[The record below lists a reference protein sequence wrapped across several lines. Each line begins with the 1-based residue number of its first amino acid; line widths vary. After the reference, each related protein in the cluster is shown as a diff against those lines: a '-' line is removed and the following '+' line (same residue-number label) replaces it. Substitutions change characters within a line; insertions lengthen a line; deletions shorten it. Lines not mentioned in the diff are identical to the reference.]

1 MSALLLL
8 LVGGLWG
15 AALFFSAYLLTFFI
29 PNKGLRAAIGVIAMI
44 GLFTLP
50 LRDEIKGA
58 EEFEALCK
66 TGGVYQI
73 SPNAVGKKFD
83 LRYSSSANKKLE
95 GLTRPVEEMTISY
108 TDVAT
113 GEVVATGKAYIAKGG
128 WLVRTV
134 GRNPLTGGT
143 GPLIGRDQCFPDDG
157 LNQDDVTQARR
168 IHAITNKIIN

>member
-15 AALFFSAYLLTFFI
+15 ATLFFSAYFLTFFI
-29 PNKGLRAAIGVIAMI
+29 PNKGIRLVIGLVAMI

-58 EEFEALCK
+58 EEFEELCK

-83 LRYSSSANKKLE
+83 LKFSATQYTALVGYS
-95 GLTRPVEEMTISY
+95 RPVEEATISY
-108 TDVAT
+108 TDTAT
-113 GEVVATGKAYIAKGG
+113 GEVIATAKAYVAKGG
-128 WLVRTV
+128 WLVRQGFLRNSGGGDGALL
-134 GRNPLTGGT
+134 GRP
-143 GPLIGRDQCFPDDG
+143 QCLPSETEG
-157 LNQDDVTQARR
+157 NRLA
-168 IHAITNKIIN
+168 AIANHFSK